1 MFWTTWISFSTDSH
15 RFIFSLIYLIPWHEP
30 FTEEVSPWLKVPQ
43 VTFRM
48 NSAFLCAHIW
58 TFIIFTVAQRA
69 SCAWWTGGNKSAVV
83 YCRWL
88 HSTAASHSAAL
99 LSFCKC
105 PLTLTPPLPSP
116 HPTPFS
122 MAQLIFPHYLH
133 PFPPFLITFS
143 SSRWWMFHFTV
154 WTCWW
159 RINKFSKNTVCG
171 NNKPAD

>member
-15 RFIFSLIYLIPWHEP
+15 RFIFSLIYLISWHEP

-105 PLTLTPPLPSP
+105 PLTLTPPLPTP
-116 HPTPFS
+116 HP
-122 MAQLIFPHYLH
+122 
-133 PFPPFLITFS
+133 FLYGSTHILSLSPSFS
-143 SSRWWMFHFTV
+143 SFSNHFLF
-154 WTCWW
+154 
-159 RINKFSKNTVCG
+159 FSLMDVSLYCMNMLVKNQQVFQ
-171 NNKPAD
+171 KHSLRQ